1 MNIRTLTSIAFAAV
15 LAGCA
20 RDENPGAPA
29 GDAIRATARALSVE
43 TRAAVTGT
51 SANGL
56 KALVLASKTSGD
68 YASPYGKGS
77 MTFGSA
83 AVAYAETDFTGV
95 SRRFPPDGSILY
107 ICALLPFATAEAAE
121 WTTDAATASLTFTG
135 KDDVMAAGE
144 DKIAKEDDP
153 DNDVAKVAAFEFH
166 HLLTKLDFKVK
177 AEDKEASEAWGNV
190 TAITVSKVLNAG
202 TFRNTVTVTYTD
214 GSAGTASA
222 FGGTAAGPWKT
233 YTVADAEFKD
243 QSLALPYAPQEAAV
257 ASTTLLA
264 PFTAA
269 NPVSPTAAT
278 ADLVVDVTTKTATG
292 APVVTSVPVAIEAGD
307 TQGKAYTVILNFK
320 AKAISGTATIAEWGQ
335 GADSNVDVE

>member
-1 MNIRTLTSIAFAAV
+1 MALAAM

-29 GDAIRATARALSVE
+29 GEPICAQARTLSIE
-43 TRAAVTGT
+43 TRAAIPGT

-56 KALVLASKTSGD
+56 KALVLTSKTSGD
-68 YASPYGKGS
+68 YSSPYGKGS
-77 MTFGSA
+77 MTFGNA
-83 AVAYAETDFTGV
+83 AVAYAEEGFSGV
-95 SRRFPPDGSILY
+95 SRRFPPDGSTLY
-107 ICALLPFATAEAAE
+107 ICALFPYSNADAAE
-121 WTTDAATASLTFTG
+121 WTTAAATASLTFTG

-144 DKIAKEDDP
+144 DKIAKEEDT
-153 DNDVAKVAAFEFH
+153 DNDITKVAAFAFK

-202 TFRNTVTVTYTD
+202 TFKNTVAVTYTD
-214 GSAGTASA
+214 GSATTTSA
-222 FGGTAAGPWKT
+222 FSGTAAGPWKT
-233 YTVADAEFKD
+233 YTVSDAEFKD
-243 QSLALPYAPQEAAV
+243 QSLALPYAPAEAVV

-264 PFTAA
+264 PFRAA
-269 NPVSPTAAT
+269 NPPAPTVAT

-292 APVVTSVPVAIEAGD
+292 TPVVTSVPVALEAGD
-307 TQGKAYTVILNFK
+307 TQGKAYTIILNFK
-320 AKAISGTATIAEWGQ
+320 AKAISGTATLAEWGK

>member
-1 MNIRTLTSIAFAAV
+1 MTGVTLAAL

-20 RDENPGAPA
+20 RDENPGAPD
-29 GDAIRATARALSVE
+29 GETIRATARALSVE
-43 TRAAVTGT
+43 TRAAVSGT

-68 YASPYGKGS
+68 YASPYAKGS

-83 AVAYAETDFTGV
+83 AVAFAETGFTGV
-95 SRRFPPDGSILY
+95 SRRFPPDGSTLQ
-107 ICALLPFATAEAAE
+107 ICALLPFSTVDAAE
-121 WTTDAATASLTFTG
+121 WTTAAATASLTFTG

-153 DNDVAKVAAFEFH
+153 DNDVTKVAAFAFK

-177 AEDKEASEAWGNV
+177 AEDKEASDAWGAV
-190 TAITVSKVLNAG
+190 TAITVSKVQNVE
-202 TFRNTVTVTYTD
+202 TFKNSVAVTYTD
-214 GSAGTASA
+214 GSAASASA
-222 FGGTAAGPWKT
+222 FSGTAAGPWKT
-233 YTVADAEFKD
+233 YTTADAEFKD
-243 QSLALPYAPQEAAV
+243 QSLALPYAPADAAA

-269 NPVSPTAAT
+269 NPSSPTVAT

-292 APVVTSVPVAIEAGD
+292 TPIVTSVPVAIEAGD
-307 TQGKAYTVILNFK
+307 TQGKAYTIILNFK
-320 AKAISGTATIAEWGQ
+320 AKAISGTATIAEWSK